1 MPRFKVT
8 VERVE
13 YSSTTEYVTAK
24 TAAEA
29 EEMVERTLWD
39 GCPEFET
46 DDSEEKFSAEPVGK
60 HDPRPYQDGDKPV
73 VCLICEKPVYWTG
86 RHVMGKTIPGPWKH
100 GKKKGA

>member
-13 YSSTTEYVTAK
+13 WSSTVEYVTAK

-29 EEMVERTLWD
+29 EELVESTLWE

-46 DDSEEKFSAEPVGK
+46 DDSEETFSAEPVGK
-60 HDPRPYQDGDKPV
+60 HEVLPTSSGDRDTCLACGKPV
-73 VCLICEKPVYWTG
+73 HWTG
-86 RHVMGKTIPGPWKH
+86 RYENGETIPGPWKH
-100 GKKKGA
+100 GKKKGT